1 MRLLVAA
8 LALAYVM
15 PTYSILRR
23 YAGTRDDLTLTS
35 LKVDGNAAVA
45 PALAREVASTLG
57 STWTSGELPLTSS
70 LSIKYPGRCRLD
82 LTSLE
87 SNKTITAAWSNG
99 KKRTEGPEL
108 VAAQVALDQLCALF
122 ALKSAGEGETRA
134 ALEKHLA
141 ALKVDT
147 KLVSHARFLGQLTF
161 AIGDRQQPDAP
172 QFWVYRDRT
181 PPDRFLPARVRFT
194 DERGAWDVRFIDY
207 SSASVAD
214 WLPRVVEVY
223 KGPELQLRLT
233 ALTADTRADLEKTKF

>member
-8 LALAYVM
+8 LALAFVM

-35 LKVDGNAAVA
+35 LKVNGTAAVA
-45 PALAREVASTLG
+45 PAIAREVASTMG
-57 STWTSGELPLTSS
+57 SSWTAGDLPLTAS
-70 LSIKYPGRCRLD
+70 LSIKYPGRCRLE

-87 SNKTITAAWSNG
+87 SNKTAVVAWSNG

-108 VAAQVALDQLCALF
+108 VPAQVALEQLCALF
-122 ALKSAGEGETRA
+122 ALKSAGDGETRA
-134 ALEKHLA
+134 AIEKHLA

-161 AIGDRQQPDAP
+161 AIGNREGDAP
-172 QFWVYRDRT
+172 QYWVYRDRI
-181 PPDRFLPARVRFT
+181 PPDRFMPARVRFT
-194 DERGAWDVRFIDY
+194 DERGTWDVRFIDY

-223 KGPELQLRLT
+223 RGQELHLRLT